1 MQPEASR
8 RDGFSVSARPT
19 VLGEGCPIARSPA
32 RPGRSLIERA
42 GAWLPLRN
50 SVFGRLWFLG
60 LVSGSLV
67 SAQDVATRWI
77 VHRASTSAFLLSLV
91 PTLSSLAFFVLTF
104 PGGILAD
111 RFPRNRL
118 LSVIYCGLAMGSAAL
133 AAVHFF
139 PGSRAPMA
147 LGFSLLFAA
156 GLALS
161 APVWAALLVDT
172 VEGADLDTAVALSG
186 TQLNLSSIIGPALA
200 GLLLSKLG
208 PEAVFLTGVITF
220 VAVSAAARFWWPVKD
235 RPAMRCGLREALF
248 EVGRVLHWRA
258 HLRTVIFRNV
268 LFSFFIAVVPTLL
281 PVFGLKDLK
290 IKAAELGLLFTAL
303 GAGSIVGGV
312 LLVPLLQKKFSSNFM
327 TEVACLWLAL
337 ALYLVDIVRQKPVF
351 FAVAVAAGMAW
362 TIAASEIWA
371 SGQRATPDASRGKIN
386 ALLMMSSSG
395 AMALGGLTWA
405 AVAAAGV
412 GHAIQA
418 ASIALLL
425 TLPLRV
431 RWSLDG

>member
-1 MQPEASR
+1 VQSETSR
-8 RDGFSVSARPT
+8 RNELPVPGHPT
-19 VLGEGCPIARSPA
+19 ILREGCLTASGPA
-32 RPGRSLIERA
+32 HPGRRLMERA
-42 GAWLPLRN
+42 AAWLPLRN
-50 SVFGRLWFLG
+50 GVFGRLWFLS

-91 PTLSSLAFFVLTF
+91 PTLSSTAFFLLTF

-118 LSVIYCGLAMGSAAL
+118 LSVIYFGLASGSAAL
-133 AAVHFF
+133 GVVSFF

-147 LGFSLLFAA
+147 LGLSLIFGA

-172 VEGADLDTAVALSG
+172 VQKADLETAVALSG
-186 TQLNLSSIIGPALA
+186 TQLNLSSILGPALA
-200 GLLLSKLG
+200 GLLLSRMG
-208 PEAVFLTGVITF
+208 PEAVFLTGGITF
-220 VAVSAAARFWWPVKD
+220 VAVSGAARFWWPVKD
-235 RPAMRCGLREALF
+235 RPTARCGLRQALL
-248 EVGRVLHWRA
+248 EVARVLHWRA
-258 HLRTVIFRNV
+258 HLRTVIFRSA

-290 IKAAELGLLFTAL
+290 ISSGELGLLFTAL

-312 LLVPLLQKKFSSNFM
+312 LLVPLLQRKLSSNAM

-351 FAVAVAAGMAW
+351 FVVAAAAGMAW

-386 ALLMMSSSG
+386 ALLMMSGSG

-425 TLPLRV
+425 SLPLRL

>member
-1 MQPEASR
+1 VQSEASHR
-8 RDGFSVSARPT
+8 KELPVPGHPTVLREGYLTAAGSARP
-19 VLGEGCPIARSPA
+19 GQR
-32 RPGRSLIERA
+32 LIERTS
-42 GAWLPLRN
+42 AWLPLKN
-50 SVFGRLWFLG
+50 GVFGRLWFLS

-91 PTLSSLAFFVLTF
+91 PTLSSTAFFLLTF

-118 LSVIYCGLAMGSAAL
+118 LSVIYFGLAFGSAAL
-133 AAVHFF
+133 AAVSFF

-147 LGFSLLFAA
+147 LSLSLIFGA

-172 VEGADLDTAVALSG
+172 VEKADLETAVALSG
-186 TQLNLSSIIGPALA
+186 TQMNLSSIIGPALA

-208 PEAVFLTGVITF
+208 PEAVFLTGGITF
-220 VAVSAAARFWWPVKD
+220 AAVSGAARFWWPVKD
-235 RPAMRCGLREALF
+235 HPNPRSGLREALL
-248 EVGRVLHWRA
+248 EVAQVLRRHA
-258 HLRTVIFRNV
+258 HLRTVIVRSV

-290 IKAAELGLLFTAL
+290 MSSGELGLLFTAL

-312 LLVPLLQKKFSSNFM
+312 LLVPLLQKKLSSNAI
-327 TEVACLWLAL
+327 TVAASVWLAL
-337 ALYLVDIVRQKPVF
+337 ALYLVDMVRRTPVF
-351 FAVAVAAGMAW
+351 FAVAAAAGIAW
-362 TIAASEIWA
+362 TVAASEIWA
-371 SGQRATPDASRGKIN
+371 AGQRATPDASRGKIN
-386 ALLMMSSSG
+386 ALLMMSGSG

-405 AVAAAGV
+405 AVATAGV

-425 TLPLRV
+425 SLPLRL